1 MEFELI
7 VDTSTYKRWVGD
19 EYIIAMYSY
28 RGSPS
33 GMVEVPP
40 YYRAYNSDSLNI
52 SMQSKK
58 GFSSFEE
65 AKAACELYKL
75 KNDGE

>member
-7 VDTSTYKRWVGD
+7 VSTNAYKRWVCG
-19 EYIIAMYSY
+19 EYTIAMYSY
-28 RGSPS
+28 KKSPS

-40 YYRAYNSDSLNI
+40 YYSAYNSDSLHI